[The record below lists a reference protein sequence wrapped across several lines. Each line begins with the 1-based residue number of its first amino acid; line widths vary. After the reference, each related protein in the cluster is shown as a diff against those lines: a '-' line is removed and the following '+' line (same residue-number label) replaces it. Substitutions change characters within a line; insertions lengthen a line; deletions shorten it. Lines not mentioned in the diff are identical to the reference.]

1 MIRINDILD
10 KVAAYNPEAD
20 LDIIDRAYIYSARMH
35 DGQVRL
41 SGEPYLAHP
50 LEVANILA
58 DMKLDVIT
66 IAAAL
71 LHDALEDT
79 KATVEDLKNM
89 FGEEM
94 THLVSG
100 VTKLLRLSFKSS
112 EDRQAESI
120 RKMILAMADDI
131 RVILIKLADRLH
143 NMRTLQFHK
152 HKKQAEIAQET
163 LDIYAPLANR
173 LGIFWIKKELED
185 TAFKYLK
192 PDEYNKVRSW
202 ITKNQEER
210 EKNIEAVKEILR
222 KKMEEHNL
230 TCQVLGRHKHF
241 YSIYKKMEAQG
252 LNFDELYDITAFRI
266 ILNTEKECYEA
277 LGVIHSLWKP
287 IPKRFKDY
295 IGMPKANMY
304 QSLHTTVIGPFGER
318 IEIQIRTHEMN
329 RVAEEG
335 IAAHWQYK
343 EGRVSDKYSDRQ
355 FAWLRQLI
363 TNQQNLEDSRE
374 FMDTVRIDLF
384 PDEVYVFTPRGDVK
398 ELPKNATPVDFAYS
412 IHSEVGHRCSGAKV
426 DGRMVSLKYKL
437 QTGQQVEIITSPHHK
452 PSKDWLNFVVT
463 SKARTRI
470 RHWIKTEEREKS
482 LNLGKELCEKEFQ
495 KHRLHFNPKSEE
507 FQKVAE
513 DFGFKLSDDLLATIG
528 YGKITP
534 LQVVRKLSPQSV
546 IQEEKET
553 FIDKLKKHIH
563 KKKPRSGILVRG
575 LDDIM
580 IRFGKC
586 CNPIPGDPVVG
597 YITIGRGVT
606 VHRVGCIS
614 TLKVDP
620 DRMIELEWAEDTQGT
635 HPAKVRVVCYD
646 KIGLLANI
654 SAEISKADANIIDA
668 SIKAGTPDRHAECT
682 FTLEVAS
689 TKQLDTIIRKLKKTK
704 NVLHVT
710 RQM

>member
-10 KVAAYNPEAD
+10 KVVAYNPKAD

-35 DGQVRL
+35 EGQVRL

-58 DMKLDVIT
+58 DMKLDVIS
-66 IAAAL
+66 IAAGL

-89 FGEEM
+89 FGEE
-94 THLVSG
+94 TTNLVSG
-100 VTKLLRLSFKSS
+100 VTKLIRLSFKSS

-131 RVILIKLADRLH
+131 RVILIKLVDRLH
-143 NMRTLQFHK
+143 NMKTLQFHK
-152 HKKQAEIAQET
+152 PGKQVEIAQET

-185 TAFKYLK
+185 TAFKYLM
-192 PDEYNKVRSW
+192 PEEYKKVRSW

-210 EKNIEAVKEILR
+210 EKHIEAVKEILR
-222 KKMEEHNL
+222 EKMEEHNL
-230 TCQVLGRHKHF
+230 ACQVLGRHKHF
-241 YSIYKKMEAQG
+241 YSIYKKMQAQG
-252 LNFDELYDITAFRI
+252 LNFDELYDIIAFRI
-266 ILNTEKECYEA
+266 ILNTVKECYEA
-277 LGVIHSLWKP
+277 LGIIHSLWKP

-329 RVAEEG
+329 KVAESG
-335 IAAHWQYK
+335 IAAHWEYK
-343 EGRVSDKYSDRQ
+343 EGRVSDKYSERQ

-363 TNQQNLEDSRE
+363 TNQQNLEDSKE

-384 PDEVYVFTPRGDVK
+384 PDEVYVFTPTGDVK

-412 IHSEVGHRCSGAKV
+412 IHSEVGHRCAGAKV
-426 DGRMVSLKYKL
+426 DGRMVPLKYKL
-437 QTGQQVEIITSPHHK
+437 QTGQQVEIITSSHHR

-470 RHWIKTEEREKS
+470 RQWIKTEEREKS
-482 LNLGKELCEKEFQ
+482 LNLGRELCEKEFQ

-507 FQKVAE
+507 FQKIAE
-513 DFGFKLSDDLLATIG
+513 EFGFKLSDDLLATIG

-534 LQVVRKLSPQSV
+534 LQVVRKLLPQSV
-546 IQEEKET
+546 IQEDRET

-580 IRFGKC
+580 IRFAKC

-606 VHRVGCIS
+606 VHRADCIS

-620 DRMIELEWAEDTQGT
+620 DRKIDLEWAEDIQGT

-654 SAEISKADANIIDA
+654 SAAISKAEANIIDA
-668 SIKAGTPDRHAECT
+668 HIKTGTPDKQAECT
-682 FTLEVAS
+682 FVIEVIN
-689 TKQLDTIIRKLKKTK
+689 TKQLDTIIQKLKKTK
-704 NVLHVT
+704 DVLHVA

>member
-35 DGQVRL
+35 EGQVRL

-58 DMKLDVIT
+58 DMKLDVIS

-79 KATVEDLKNM
+79 KATVGDLKNM
-89 FGEEM
+89 FGEET

-100 VTKLLRLSFKSS
+100 VTKLIRLSFKSS
-112 EDRQAESI
+112 EERQAESI

-152 HKKQAEIAQET
+152 PEKQVEIAQET

-173 LGIFWIKKELED
+173 IGIFWIKKELED
-185 TAFKYLK
+185 TAFKYLR
-192 PDEYNKVRSW
+192 PDEYSRVRSW

-210 EKNIEAVKEILR
+210 EKHIEAVKEILR
-222 KKMEEHNL
+222 KKIEEHNL
-230 TCQVLGRHKHF
+230 ACQVLGRHKHF

-252 LNFDELYDITAFRI
+252 LNFEELYDIIAFRI
-266 ILNTEKECYEA
+266 ILNTVRECYEA

-329 RVAEEG
+329 KVAEEG

-343 EGRVSDKYSDRQ
+343 EGRVSDKYSERQ

-412 IHSEVGHRCSGAKV
+412 IHSEVGHCCAGAKV
-426 DGRMVSLKYKL
+426 DGRMVPLKYKL

-482 LNLGKELCEKEFQ
+482 LNLGRELCEKEFQ

-507 FQKVAE
+507 FQKIAE
-513 DFGFKLSDDLLATIG
+513 EFGFKLSDELIATIG

-534 LQVVRKLSPQSV
+534 LQVVRKLLPQSV
-546 IQEEKET
+546 IQEERET
-553 FIDKLKKHIH
+553 FIDKLKKRIH

-580 IRFGKC
+580 IRFAKC

-606 VHRVGCIS
+606 VHRAGCIS
-614 TLKVDP
+614 TLKVDS
-620 DRMIELEWAEDTQGT
+620 DRMIELEWAEDMQRT
-635 HPAKVRVVCYD
+635 HPAKVRVVCND

-654 SAEISKADANIIDA
+654 SAAISKADANIIDA
-668 SIKAGTPDRHAECT
+668 NIKAGTPDKHAECT
-682 FTLEVAS
+682 FTIEVVN
-689 TKQLDTIIRKLKKTK
+689 TNQLDTIIRKLKKTK
-704 NVLHVT
+704 DVLHVV